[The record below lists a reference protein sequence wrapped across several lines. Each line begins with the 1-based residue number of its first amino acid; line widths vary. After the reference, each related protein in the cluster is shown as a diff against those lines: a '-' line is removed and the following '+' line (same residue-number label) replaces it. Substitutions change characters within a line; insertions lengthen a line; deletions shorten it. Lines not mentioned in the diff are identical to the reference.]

1 MCEYDYLI
9 VGAGLYAR
17 DPCGVEK
24 MKFNS
29 SVLNFFNSNSNSL
42 TCDFVKLSLKTSLCL
57 NNYM

>member
-24 MKFNS
+24 MNFNS
-29 SVLNFFNSNSNSL
+29 SFLNFFNSNSNSL
-42 TCDFVKLSLKTSLCL
+42 ICGFVKLSLKTSLCL

>member
-24 MKFNS
+24 NELQFFS
-29 SVLNFFNSNSNSL
+29 S
-42 TCDFVKLSLKTSLCL
+42 
-57 NNYM
+57 